1 MESQDILLHAGAV
14 AAIVLHGWNVG
25 TLYCVTQHF
34 LFAPVT
40 VSIVM
45 KTANPCIEHQSPHA
59 CAVPNGLCPHNI
71 DDHVP
76 YKFFSRVVYFTN
88 GLYFFC
94 FKNFNFTNGCC

>member
-76 YKFFSRVVYFTN
+76 YKFFFKGCIFHEWAV
-88 GLYFFC
+88 FFL
-94 FKNFNFTNGCC
+94 FQEF